1 MIRKTILVAI
11 ITLDGMSEF
20 LIVGGRALTTAGIM
34 KSLLE
39 LLRYQLSRL
48 KAVQSLM
55 KMYGIPCF

>member
-20 LIVGGRALTTAGIM
+20 LILERRALTTAGIM

-39 LLRYQLSRL
+39 LLWFRLSRL
-48 KAVQSLM
+48 KAVQLLM
-55 KMYGIPCF
+55 KTYGIPYL